1 MKKWSGKCAKEN
13 VNEEINIKC
22 QLVYQV
28 FKNDDSTKLNRDAPW
43 CMPAEEKSDEWKKNP
58 KSLSWDKWKVKKK
71 GKTKK
76 FLDTVF
82 YTL

>member
-28 FKNDDSTKLNRDAPW
+28 LKKWWFNKT
-43 CMPAEEKSDEWKKNP
+43 EEKSDEWKKNP